1 MGKKV
6 NGLLIDFEKR
16 HKHFLVKNRR
26 GETVESKIS
35 MESAVEAA
43 KKNRDFVKYKPR
55 LGTGSSSP
63 SRKKKK
69 KDKKE

>member
-16 HKHFLVKNRR
+16 QKSFLVKNRR
-26 GETVESKIS
+26 GETVESKMS

-43 KKNRDFVKYKPR
+43 KKNRDFVKYAPS
-55 LGTGSSSP
+55 LGTGSSST
-63 SRKKKK
+63 RKKKK
-69 KDKKE
+69 K